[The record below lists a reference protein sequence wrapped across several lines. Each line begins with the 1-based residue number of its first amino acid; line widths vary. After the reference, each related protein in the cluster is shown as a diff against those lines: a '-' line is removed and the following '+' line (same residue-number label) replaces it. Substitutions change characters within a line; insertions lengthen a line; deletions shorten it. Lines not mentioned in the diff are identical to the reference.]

1 MTAGAPDVAGRL
13 ARLIL
18 AERARLRPR
27 DALEVLSLL
36 LGDRVQVGDASRYV
50 YEYGRRAGYELP
62 PYPLA
67 GCGEIREFFA
77 DQGVRNVPEWYER
90 KLGVGPQL
98 YAQLAARTVVV
109 VRDGGNRRKAFVLDA
124 VRHCQDAGFANLS
137 ESGLA
142 RTLAPDGLAELLD
155 RIMAFLLDEGAPAGE
170 PVATAEGSQG
180 GDSAPC
186 EGTGTVRFES
196 PLF

>member
-1 MTAGAPDVAGRL
+1 MTAEAPDLAGRL
-13 ARLIL
+13 ARLIR

-27 DALEVLSLL
+27 DVLEALSLL
-36 LGDRVQVGDASRYV
+36 LGDRVQVGDASRYI

-90 KLGVGPQL
+90 KLGVEPQL
-98 YAQLAARTVVV
+98 YAELTARTVVV

-124 VRHCQDAGFANLS
+124 VRHRQDAGFANLS

-155 RIMAFLLDEGAPAGE
+155 RIMAFLLGEEAPADE
-170 PVATAEGSQG
+170 SVATTEGSQG
-180 GDSAPC
+180 GSATA